1 MHCAHCTFSNPPGYR
16 FCGGCGRA
24 LLPVCA
30 GCGAENPAGFRFC
43 GQCGK
48 AILAKADVVGAEAPG
63 GAGTFG
69 RHDLSEHRQLTVL
82 FCDLANSTAIS
93 RLLDPEDYGEVIR
106 AFRAVCSEIV
116 AKHGGA
122 VMRYLGDGLLISF
135 GYPRAHEDDARRA
148 ARAALE
154 IAARIPR
161 IDPVPM
167 GLTEP
172 LAVRI
177 GVNTGPVVAGDLEAG
192 SALEQDALIGETLNV
207 ADRLQ
212 RLADPNSAVTSD
224 ATRLLIEGSFDLES
238 IGLHGIK
245 GVDEQLHLFRLV
257 REKSVPDHHRPSDSP
272 TMVGRTHELDLVG
285 ERWRRAEGG
294 ASQFVLISGEPGIGK
309 SRLIDEIES
318 RVAAAGGGV
327 LRAYCTAYHTTS
339 ALHPVVELL
348 LQQCGIAD
356 GDDTE
361 TRWLKTATFLSQAR
375 TAVPDI
381 DTLGL
386 LLDLPPRDPAA
397 WQDLTPLRR
406 RQETFDG
413 LTHWLMATTSQRAL
427 LLIVEDLHWA
437 DDSTL
442 DLLETICLRLR
453 SARLLVVCSAR
464 PEFTLGW
471 APRPSRIDIVLDR
484 LTDNEVQVL
493 LAALYPHGDFT
504 PEALDAIR
512 RRADG
517 IPLFVNELA
526 RAMVD
531 RRGGTGPSSVP
542 VSLRDLLRAR
552 IDGLMRGRSLLQYA
566 AALGQL
572 FTIASLA
579 AVLGAPAPALQ
590 AEVDYLMRQ
599 GFLEDAGD
607 GIEGGL
613 RFHHALLRDEVYEAT
628 LRSERRRMHGE
639 IADAIARDMPD
650 LQERQPEIVA
660 THLSQAGRAVE
671 AITAWQRA
679 GRRASERS
687 ANVEA
692 VQHFRN
698 GLALLPS
705 LGPGAERD
713 QTELALQIALGAQL
727 IATHGNAAPEVE
739 AAYLAA
745 ERLCESVEDVRL
757 RFRALRGLQTS
768 AMVRGRVGAALEIG
782 RRLVGIAQEDDDSGM
797 LMQAHRPMG
806 LALLYCGRFDEACE
820 ELGRALR
827 LYDPELHRSHRFDY
841 GSDPAVLARCNA
853 AWAHWLAGRPA
864 TGLREA
870 VAAVDDARAI
880 GHPHSLAFA
889 LSFLTSVQQCRGDV
903 EGTLAVARELA
914 DVASRNVFP
923 YWASWADALGGWA
936 QGQAG
941 DFGGGAQRLAGAL
954 ESYRQTGAEL
964 MRPYFLG
971 LLADVH
977 LKAGLPAEAAIELEE
992 AIDSARRME
1001 VGFYLPELLR
1011 SIAVAYRATGP
1022 DDGSDDGPAAKA
1034 LQEAAT
1040 LAGIQKSG
1048 SWHLRCLL
1056 TRATLFG
1063 PDKDTARLLISAVE
1077 VWPELKDTDEFSR
1090 LSDLIG

>member
-1 MHCAHCTFSNPPGYR
+1 MHCAHCTFSNPPGFR

-48 AILAKADVVGAEAPG
+48 AIPAEADTAGAEVPG
-63 GAGTFG
+63 IAATLG
-69 RHDLSEHRQLTVL
+69 RRDASEHRQLTVL
-82 FCDLANSTAIS
+82 FCDLAHSTAIS

-106 AFRAVCSEIV
+106 AYRAACSEIV
-116 AKHGGA
+116 VRHGGA

-135 GYPRAHEDDARRA
+135 GYPRAHEDDARRG

-154 IAARIPR
+154 IATRVPL

-177 GVNTGPVVAGDLEAG
+177 GINTGPVVAGDLEAG
-192 SALEQDALIGETLNV
+192 SALEQNALIGETLNV

-212 RLADPNSAVTSD
+212 QLADLNSAVTSD

-238 IGLHGIK
+238 FGLHDIK
-245 GVDEQLHLFRLV
+245 GVDERLHLFRLV
-257 REKSVPDHHRPSDSP
+257 REKPVPEHRRPTDSS
-272 TMVGRTHELDLVG
+272 TMVGRTHELDLVS
-285 ERWRRAEGG
+285 ERWRRAEQGT
-294 ASQFVLISGEPGIGK
+294 SQFVLISGEPGIGK

-318 RVAAAGGGV
+318 RISQAGGSA
-327 LRAYCTAYHTTS
+327 LRAYCSAYHTTS
-339 ALHPVVELL
+339 ALHPAVELL
-348 LQQCGIAD
+348 LQQCNVSG
-356 GDDTE
+356 GDDAE
-361 TRWLKTATFLSQAR
+361 ARWLKTESFLSEAGVAAR
-375 TAVPDI
+375 DI
-381 DTLGL
+381 DRLGL

-397 WQDLTPLRR
+397 WQDLTPNRR
-406 RQETFDG
+406 RQETFEG
-413 LTHWLMATTSQRAL
+413 LMRLLMATTSRRTL

-442 DLLETICLRLR
+442 DLLETVCLRLR

-464 PEFTLGW
+464 PEFRLGW
-471 APRPSRIDIVLDR
+471 VPRPSRIDIVLDR
-484 LTDNEVQVL
+484 LSDDEVQAL
-493 LAALYPHGDFT
+493 LASLYPRENFS
-504 PEALDAIR
+504 PESIDAIR

-531 RRGGTGPSSVP
+531 RQGGTSPSSVP

-552 IDGLMRGRSLLQYA
+552 IDGLTRGRSLLQYA

-579 AVLGAPAPALQ
+579 TVLGSPAPALQ
-590 AEVDYLMRQ
+590 AEVDYLLRE

-639 IADAIARDMPD
+639 IADAIARAMPD

-660 THLSQAGRAVE
+660 THLSQAGRSSE
-671 AITAWQRA
+671 AIAAWQRA

-698 GLALLPS
+698 ALTLLPS
-705 LGPGAERD
+705 LGAGAERD
-713 QTELALQIALGAQL
+713 QMELALQISLGAQL

-745 ERLCESVEDVRL
+745 ERLCESVEDARL

-768 AMVRGRVGAALEIG
+768 AMVRGRVQPALEIG
-782 RRLVGIAQEDDDSGM
+782 RRLVSIAQEDNDPGM

-806 LALLYCGRFDEACE
+806 LALLYCGQFDEACE
-820 ELGRALR
+820 ELGRAFG
-827 LYDPELHRSHRFDY
+827 LYDPEVHRSHRFDY

-889 LSFLTSVQQCRGDV
+889 LSFLTSVQQCRGDI
-903 EGTLAVARELA
+903 EGTLAAARELA
-914 DVASRNVFP
+914 DVASQNVFP

-936 QGQAG
+936 QGQVG
-941 DFGGGAQRLAGAL
+941 DFGGGAQRVTGAL

-977 LKAGLPAEAAIELEE
+977 LKAGLPAEATIELEE
-992 AIDSARRME
+992 AIESARRME
-1001 VGFYLPELLR
+1001 IGFYLPELLR
-1011 SIAVAYRATGP
+1011 SIAVAYRSTGAN
-1022 DDGSDDGPAAKA
+1022 DELAIKA
-1034 LQEAAT
+1034 LQEAVAM
-1040 LAGIQKSG
+1040 ARGQKSG
-1048 SWHLRCLL
+1048 SWQLRCLL
-1056 TRATLFG
+1056 TKATLFG
-1063 PDKDTARLLISAVE
+1063 LDEDMGRILTSFAEA
-1077 VWPELKDTDEFSR
+1077 WPELRGANEFGR
-1090 LSDLIG
+1090 LLSLIG